1 MEHVLIGEH
10 DLLTALSGEHTQ
22 SPEDF
27 ITYLEEALESGEL
40 TIDEVAQLIHD
51 LHHHGEGL
59 RQTHTTQGA

>member
-1 MEHVLIGEH
+1 MELVLIGEH

-51 LHHHGEGL
+51 HN
-59 RQTHTTQGA
+59 RRS